1 MSTSAGKPY
10 HHGDLRRALITAAR
24 ELVRETGPA
33 KLTLRGVAARAEVSP
48 AAPYRHFADRDALLA
63 GVAEQ
68 GFAELAVAMTPT
80 EPSLDALHQVGA
92 AYLEFALREPQLY
105 RLMFGPVDRAAH
117 PGLAAAERELTE
129 IFREALRKAQ
139 IAGVVQ
145 PQDPEDVML
154 TMRCV
159 MHGLTSLVVDG
170 QIATEQ
176 AADAARRVM
185 SVVDRGLLPR

>member
-24 ELVRETGPA
+24 ELLRETGPA

-68 GFAELAVAMTPT
+68 GFHELAEAMTPKD
-80 EPSLDALHQVGA
+80 PSLAELHQVGA
-92 AYLEFALREPQLY
+92 AYLEFALREPHLY
-105 RLMFGPVDRAAH
+105 RLMLGPVDRAAH
-117 PGLAAAERELTE
+117 PGLAAAEGRLAE
-129 IFREALRKAQ
+129 IFGEALRNAQ

-154 TMRCV
+154 TLRCV

-170 QIATEQ
+170 RIATEQ